1 MTILCGILVAQKS
14 DLRAH
19 HSRRYLAFL
28 AGSTITTAHSSHA
41 LQQPPLKLPQ
51 HKPPP
56 YESKCLDQVEITV
69 QKVLDKHS
77 ASHDILNL
85 SPPERQAVGVA
96 RNLHKRLTAL
106 SRNNDCRRCWLQ
118 QKHCIC
124 SQCPPLEGSIPKIW
138 RLFLLIHHK
147 EVCLAVDTARLI
159 LSSFPDTCRLVVGG
173 IGPEFQESM
182 AEMLDAVQNE
192 RNCLVL
198 FPADNAKT
206 FGELEASSHLE
217 DNIGVQ
223 SSTSDER
230 WDVIVID
237 GTWSQARKLHARYIP
252 LETGGGPP
260 IV

>member
-206 FGELEASSHLE
+206 FGELEASHLE
-217 DNIGVQ
+217 DGSGVR

-260 IV
+260 RV